1 MDQHDE
7 LIPFEQELKA
17 EKYFA
22 EDYYTLIELEYTKV
36 KTAIKQI
43 IASLSESQQQT
54 QQQQPFP
61 REASRSTVIFDQS
74 SALPKLS
81 LPTFSGQQDEWESFK
96 QRFCS
101 LVRDNEAIPKV
112 AKLQHLLNAVQG
124 PAAMRLK
131 GIEIT
136 DANFDVAWDKLARR
150 YDNRQIRLFN
160 ALEHIIQLPT
170 VKTRTAEG
178 LTDLIDRSE
187 EAVRS
192 LRELQC
198 PVDHYDHWIVHCVV
212 RKLDTNSRETWEI
225 SRSRPRFR
233 LTRTF

>member
-1 MDQHDE
+1 MARAKLFSAQLRLVNNIVNFFENSTTKVNKESQTLEHFKCRLELLEKYWDKFMDHDDE
-7 LIPFEQELKA
+7 LILFEQELKA

-61 REASRSTVIFDQS
+61 RAASRSTVIFDQS

-101 LVRDNEAIPKV
+101 LVRDN
-112 AKLQHLLNAVQG
+112 
-124 PAAMRLK
+124 
-131 GIEIT
+131 
-136 DANFDVAWDKLARR
+136 
-150 YDNRQIRLFN
+150 
-160 ALEHIIQLPT
+160 
-170 VKTRTAEG
+170 
-178 LTDLIDRSE
+178 
-187 EAVRS
+187 
-192 LRELQC
+192 
-198 PVDHYDHWIVHCVV
+198 
-212 RKLDTNSRETWEI
+212 
-225 SRSRPRFR
+225 
-233 LTRTF
+233 